1 MHLVNDSTKNLESFE
16 PRRIL
21 VPVDGSENSTRALK
35 IGLSIAKQRGAK
47 LIILNAIPAPR
58 FYGESPVATGVSPN
72 YYEVIEDEA
81 KRITDDA
88 RKLASTLGVEV
99 EGVVIRA
106 LSSVVQEI
114 VDYGEKENIDL
125 IVIGTRGLGGFKRLM
140 LGSVSTGVVTHANCN
155 VLVIR

>member
-1 MHLVNDSTKNLESFE
+1 MNHSIKNSESFE

-35 IGLSIAKQRGAK
+35 IGLSIAKQRDAK

-72 YYEVIEDEA
+72 YYEVIEEDS
-81 KRITDDA
+81 KRIIEDA
-88 RKLASTLGVEV
+88 KKLAGTFGVAV

-106 LSSVVQEI
+106 LSSVVQEV
-114 VDYGEKENIDL
+114 VDFAEKENVDL

-140 LGSVSTGVVTHANCN
+140 LGSVSTGVVTHAHCN
-155 VLVIR
+155 VLVVR